1 MNYKTSS
8 YLLFLTVLISCNS
21 TPKGDSSSFLFR
33 ETGQGVELLDGEAP
47 VLFYQKV
54 IKSPNGEYFI
64 NNYIHPLYSLSGDT
78 LTEEF
83 PKDHLHHRGIFWAW
97 HQVYIGN
104 QNVGDGWIMEN
115 VSYDV
120 VSVETSKNKSEA
132 QLKTHVLWKSLLFQD
147 SKPFIEEHT
156 TITIF
161 KAKEN
166 FRIID
171 FEILLKP
178 LVSDVFLGG
187 SDNEKGYGG
196 FSWRTRLPED
206 AVFTSSEGPVTPQT
220 LQIEAGPWMDLS
232 ASFEEEGMY
241 SGLSVL
247 CHPSTPNYVAPWIL
261 RQQKSMQNIIFPGRD
276 KVKLSMDK
284 PTVLRYRLIVH
295 NGRANDIDIA
305 NLQLEYDKIDFP
317 HN

>member
-1 MNYKTSS
+1 MNYSITA
-8 YLLFLTVLISCNS
+8 YLLFIAVFISCNS
-21 TPKGDSSSFLFR
+21 SPEKDSSFLFR
-33 ETGQGVELLDGEAP
+33 ETEQGVELLDGEAP
-47 VLFYQKV
+47 VLFYQKA

-64 NNYIHPLYSLSGDT
+64 NNYIHPLYSLKGDT

-206 AVFTSSEGPVTPQT
+206 VVFTSSEGPVTPQT
-220 LQIEAGPWMDLS
+220 LQIESGPWMDLS

-241 SGLSVL
+241 SGLSVI

-261 RQQKSMQNIIFPGRD
+261 RQQKSMQNIVFPGRE

-284 PTVLRYRLIVH
+284 PLTLRYRLVVH
-295 NGRANDIDIA
+295 GGSAGDIDLA
-305 NLQLEYDKIDFP
+305 NLQFEYDKIDFT

>member
-1 MNYKTSS
+1 MNYRITA
-8 YLLFLTVLISCNS
+8 YLLLIAVFISCNS
-21 TPKGDSSSFLFR
+21 FPEGNSSFLFR
-33 ETGQGVELLDGEAP
+33 ETEQGVELLEGKAP

-97 HQVYIGN
+97 HQVYIGD
-104 QNVGDGWIMEN
+104 QSVGDSWIMEN
-115 VSYDV
+115 VSHDV
-120 VSVETSKNKSEA
+120 ISVKTSKNKNEA
-132 QLKTHVLWKSLLFQD
+132 QLKTQVLWKSSLFQNN
-147 SKPFIEEHT
+147 KAFVEENT
-156 TITIF
+156 TITVF

-171 FEILLKP
+171 FEIMLKP
-178 LVSDVFLGG
+178 IVPDVFLGG

-206 AVFTSSEGPVTPQT
+206 VVFTSSEGPVIPQT
-220 LQIEAGPWMDLS
+220 LQIESGPWMDLS
-232 ASFEEEGMY
+232 ASFGGDGMFC
-241 SGLSVL
+241 GITVL

-261 RQQKSMQNIIFPGRD
+261 RQQKSMQNIVFPGRN
-276 KVKLSMDK
+276 KVELSGVN
-284 PTVLRYRLIVH
+284 PLVLRYRMIVH
-295 NGRANDIDIA
+295 SGSANDIDIA
-305 NLQLEYDKIDFP
+305 NLQLEYDKISYSSK
-317 HN
+317 